1 MSKPQFLD
9 QPGLRERQLQRRY
22 RNPLFP
28 AGQQHVTQEQVDAV
42 RLQDNQEVQQFG
54 ESLQALLMDV
64 SRFSAREET
73 DKILQTKEKA
83 DKLYEQCIGLAG
95 EHERER
101 QGLLKLND
109 VIMAA
114 IRAAA
119 GQDPMAMDEL
129 EKEQQARDIH
139 LALLEYRLVADILR
153 PDNNLKEDELLP
165 TILSEDE
172 ESIHMAMTLFSHE
185 QRQLLQQQAEELKQK
200 LQQDGTFDEPMQK
213 KFSALFTTNQ

>member
-9 QPGLRERQLQRRY
+9 QPGFRERQLQRRY
-22 RNPLFP
+22 HNPLFT
-28 AGQQHVTQEQVDAV
+28 AGQQKVTQAQVDAA
-42 RLQDNQEVQQFG
+42 RQQDKLELQQFA
-54 ESLQALLMDV
+54 EALQALLIDV
-64 SRFSAREET
+64 SQFSAREET
-73 DKILQTKEKA
+73 DKILQTKEQA

-114 IRAAA
+114 IRSAA
-119 GQDPMAMDEL
+119 GQDPLALDEL

-153 PDNNLKEDELLP
+153 PDNDLQEEELLP
-165 TILSEDE
+165 TILSEDK
-172 ESIHMAMTLFSHE
+172 ESIQMAMTLFSNE
-185 QRQLLQQQAEELKQK
+185 QRELLEQQAEQLKQK
-200 LQQDGTFDEPMQK
+200 LQHDGDFNEQLQK
-213 KFSALFTTNQ
+213 KFQAMFSTAQ

>member
-1 MSKPQFLD
+1 MSKPQFHD
-9 QPGLRERQLQRRY
+9 QPGFRERQLQRRHH
-22 RNPLFP
+22 NPLFSVE
-28 AGQQHVTQEQVDAV
+28 QQDITQAQVDAA
-42 RLQDNQEVQQFG
+42 RLQDRQELQQFA
-54 ESLQALLMDV
+54 ESLQILLIDV

-73 DKILQTKEKA
+73 DKILQTKEQA

-95 EHERER
+95 DHERER

-119 GQDPMAMDEL
+119 GQDPLAQDEL

-153 PDNNLKEDELLP
+153 PDNDLEEDELLP

-172 ESIHMAMTLFSHE
+172 ESIQMAMTLFSNE
-185 QRQLLQQQAEELKQK
+185 QRELLEQQAAQLKQK
-200 LQQDGTFDEPMQK
+200 LQHDGDFDEQMQK
-213 KFSALFTTNQ
+213 KFLAMSSTAQ